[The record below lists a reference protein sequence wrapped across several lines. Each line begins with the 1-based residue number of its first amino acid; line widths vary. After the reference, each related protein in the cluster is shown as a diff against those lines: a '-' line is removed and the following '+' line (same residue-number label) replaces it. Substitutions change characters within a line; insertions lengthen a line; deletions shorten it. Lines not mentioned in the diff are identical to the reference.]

1 MPLSEFRKKKLLFVF
16 NAFFDVNQSGTI
28 DIKDFDLAVQRI
40 CNSRHW
46 KLEDPTSQHIRDTLN
61 KVWEG
66 LRQRADA
73 DQDGQISRDEWY
85 SMWEEY
91 AKDPAHALEWQQTY
105 MNFMF
110 DLEDSSGDGSIDETE
125 FSKVCSSHGVAE
137 AEAREAFKKLGVVSI
152 NQAEGDNKGRK
163 SRGTEVTR
171 EKFADLWKQYFC
183 SDDPNVPGN
192 FIFGK
197 TSF

>member
-28 DIKDFDLAVQRI
+28 DVKDFDLAVQRI

-46 KLEDPTSQHIRDTLN
+46 KPDDATSQHIKNTLT

-66 LRQRADA
+66 LQQRADA

-85 SMWEEY
+85 SMWEDY

-125 FSKVCSSHGVAE
+125 FSKVCSSHGVEE
-137 AEAREAFKKLGVVSI
+137 AEAREAFKKLGVG
-152 NQAEGDNKGRK
+152 Q
-163 SRGTEVTR
+163 EVTR